1 VFPGHSCIH
10 MDIVVYTLTS
20 GNHMNKD
27 VAMFKNHCAD
37 KLSTLVLHERNNLG
51 ERHGLQLRKP
61 HSIGLQMFVS
71 QVGIRSVVQVDA
83 K

>member
-1 VFPGHSCIH
+1 
-10 MDIVVYTLTS
+10 
-20 GNHMNKD
+20 
-27 VAMFKNHCAD
+27 MFKNHCAD